1 MVGCLLNFVVF
12 AGLLGLQV
20 WCVFGLVGTCGLCVC
35 RRCFLGGLF
44 VCCCF
49 GGFGGYG
56 CGLVAW
62 MWFEFGCVCSVVLRV
77 GCLVLFGFRCLMG
90 VMVWFYGCYWFVR
103 VAVVTDGG
111 CCDLVF
117 LRL

>member
-1 MVGCLLNFVVF
+1 MVCGGAFAEFCGVRWFVGFV
-12 AGLLGLQV
+12 
-20 WCVFGLVGTCGLCVC
+20 GLVCFLGWWVLVGLCVC

-90 VMVWFYGCYWFVR
+90 VWCGFMVAIGLLELW
-103 VAVVTDGG
+103 
-111 CCDLVF
+111 
-117 LRL
+117 